1 MRFALCLSLL
11 LFAGAAQAQG
21 VDASVI
27 PDDAPEWETL
37 ADAIDES
44 KTEQKILLLHGY
56 AKWCNWCAKM
66 DQDVYT
72 NDEVQAYLDEH
83 FEVTRLD
90 IENRETVDFF
100 DFRLPM
106 AWLSSG
112 IGITST
118 PTTVFVDAEAGE
130 IITRL
135 PGYADA
141 ETFLYALRFVN
152 EGAYATSSFRD
163 FVDAEKGIKE
173 ASDDT
178 PMIPLAD

>member
-1 MRFALCLSLL
+1 MRLALALSLL
-11 LFAGAAQAQG
+11 FLAGAAQAQG

-118 PTTVFVDAEAGE
+118 PTTVFVDADAGE

-152 EGAYATSSFRD
+152 EGAYATTSFRD
-163 FVDAEKGIKE
+163 FVDAEKEIEE